1 MRGSTESVG
10 QAHKKQ
16 KKPGSDSPTT
26 HKLTHTHH
34 ALRYSARYESTARD
48 SIQEEESLT
57 MTAQA
62 RNLWG
67 GVIQTLVVAGISVVC
82 STILLAS
89 KLEERVAANKDA
101 ARTELAAAIA
111 VRKAEQNVLAQDV
124 DSQKAVLRE
133 MADML
138 KGIANGQKITQ
149 ESVAR
154 LEERVSYLAKGQE
167 EIKLQLIRK

>member
-1 MRGSTESVG
+1 
-10 QAHKKQ
+10 
-16 KKPGSDSPTT
+16 
-26 HKLTHTHH
+26 
-34 ALRYSARYESTARD
+34 
-48 SIQEEESLT
+48 

-89 KLEERVAANKDA
+89 KLEERVSANKDA

-167 EIKLQLIRK
+167 DIKLQLIRK